1 MTSASRGALA
11 EEAGWLVVET
21 NFDPD
26 RQRAQETV
34 YSVGNGYFATRGSF
48 EESHPGDWPATLAHG
63 VFAPH
68 PLVHSELANLPDW
81 TALDVNIDGHRFR
94 MDTGTV
100 LSYRR
105 TLDLRGG
112 LLKRTVRWRSPTGKT
127 AELIFERFVSL
138 ATRHIGALRV
148 SVTAL
153 DFDGPVEIHARL
165 NARAET
171 DGLAHTSWL
180 EQKVADGNAGLGIR
194 ISGTPMRVGL
204 AMRLRGPDGAADIEI
219 WDAVE
224 QPTLVARWQAR
235 AGETATFEK
244 TVALVTSR
252 DKNDPVLAGLAELR
266 RSRKLDF
273 EGLLAQSAAAWRDE
287 WALADVV
294 IEGDPEA
301 QLAIRW
307 ALYQLLISAPR
318 NDEQVS
324 IAAKGLV
331 GFGYRGH
338 VFWDTELFMLPFFTN
353 VRPEIARS
361 LLSYRYHRLP
371 GARHK
376 ASANGVAGAQYP
388 WESAE
393 TGTEVTPTFLPDFTG
408 RELVRIWTGD
418 LAIHISADIARAIT
432 TYWRTTGD
440 DEFMLERGAEVI
452 LETARFWG
460 SRAEWKAD
468 RGRYEFHNVLGP
480 DENHEHVGNNAFTN
494 HLAAWH
500 LRAAAE
506 IGEWLALKS
515 PRQARKLLGKKADA
529 ASTIAEFRHVA
540 DRIYMGRDKPSG
552 VIQQFDGYFKLLPVD
567 MRQYAHENRSM
578 QEILGI
584 VGVQK
589 TQVIK
594 QPDVLMVAVV
604 LPETFT
610 NADLRANYD
619 YYSPRTDHAHG
630 SSLGPAMHALLAARL
645 GRLGEA
651 YEHFL
656 RAARVDLQNNRLN
669 TEWGVHAASAGALW
683 QAIVFGFGGLVVDG
697 QKVTAEPRLPA
708 HWRRLAFRVVR
719 GGKVIEF
726 DFTQPERVSARGR
739 VRALVF
745 DLDGVVTNTSDA
757 HYQAWQRLADE
768 EGLPFDRQANEAL
781 RGISRRESL
790 AKILGAR
797 SVTAAEADEL
807 MARKNRYYLE
817 LIAKLTP
824 ADILPGA
831 LELIDEARQRD
842 MKVALGSASKNAR
855 QVVDLLQIA
864 DRFDA
869 IQDGYS
875 VSAAKPAPD
884 LFLACA
890 GALAV
895 PPETCIVFED
905 ATDGIAAGQAAG
917 MMTVGIGPAE
927 RVGEADVVLVDGF
940 EGIDLDTI
948 LDLLDERAAA
958 A

>member
-1 MTSASRGALA
+1 MGAGRHRHRGRC
-11 EEAGWLVVET
+11 G
-21 NFDPD
+21 
-26 RQRAQETV
+26 
-34 YSVGNGYFATRGSF
+34 G
-48 EESHPGDWPATLAHG
+48 
-63 VFAPH
+63 
-68 PLVHSELANLPDW
+68 
-81 TALDVNIDGHRFR
+81 
-94 MDTGTV
+94 TG
-100 LSYRR
+100 
-105 TLDLRGG
+105 
-112 LLKRTVRWRSPTGKT
+112 
-127 AELIFERFVSL
+127 L
-138 ATRHIGALRV
+138 AT
-148 SVTAL
+148 
-153 DFDGPVEIHARL
+153 
-165 NARAET
+165 
-171 DGLAHTSWL
+171 
-180 EQKVADGNAGLGIR
+180 
-194 ISGTPMRVGL
+194 
-204 AMRLRGPDGAADIEI
+204 
-219 WDAVE
+219 
-224 QPTLVARWQAR
+224 
-235 AGETATFEK
+235 
-244 TVALVTSR
+244 
-252 DKNDPVLAGLAELR
+252 
-266 RSRKLDF
+266 
-273 EGLLAQSAAAWRDE
+273 
-287 WALADVV
+287 
-294 IEGDPEA
+294 
-301 QLAIRW
+301 RW

-353 VRPEIARS
+353 VHPEIARN

-376 ASANGVAGAQYP
+376 ASANGVAGAQFP

-393 TGTEVTPTFLPDFTG
+393 TGDEVTPTFLPDSTG
-408 RELVRIWTGD
+408 RELIRIWTGD
-418 LAIHISADIARAIT
+418 LAIHITADIAQAIT
-432 TYWRTTGD
+432 NYWRTTGD
-440 DEFMLERGAEVI
+440 DGFMLDRGAEVI
-452 LETARFWG
+452 LETARFWV

-480 DENHEHVGNNAFTN
+480 DENHEHVANNAFTN

-500 LRAAAE
+500 LRTAADVAE
-506 IGEWLALKS
+506 WTAQES
-515 PRQARKLLGKKADA
+515 PQRARQLLGKKTDA
-529 ASTIAEFRHVA
+529 AATVTQFRHVA

-552 VIQQFDGYFKLLPVD
+552 VIEQFDGYFKLLPVD
-567 MRQYAHENRSM
+567 MSQYASENRSM

-589 TQVIK
+589 TQIIK
-594 QPDVLMVAVV
+594 QPDVLMAAVV

-645 GRLGEA
+645 GRIGEA

-656 RAARVDLQNNRLN
+656 RAARVDLHNIRLN

-683 QAIVFGFGGLVVDG
+683 QAIVFGFGGLVADG
-697 QKVTAEPRLPA
+697 QTVAAEPRLPA

-719 GGKVIEF
+719 GGRVIEF
-726 DFTQPERVSARGR
+726 DLRQPESLSARGR
-739 VRALVF
+739 VHALVF
-745 DLDGVVTNTSDA
+745 DLDGVVTNTAES

-790 AKILGAR
+790 TKVLGAR

-831 LELIDEARQRD
+831 LELIDEARRRGL
-842 MKVALGSASKNAR
+842 KVAVGSASKNAR
-855 QVVDLLQIA
+855 QVLDRLQIA

-869 IQDGYS
+869 IQDGNS
-875 VSAAKPAPD
+875 VTVAKPAPD

-890 GALAV
+890 AALAL
-895 PPETCIVFED
+895 PPETCVVFED
-905 ATDGIAAGQAAG
+905 ATDGIPAGQAAG
-917 MMTVGIGPAE
+917 MMTVGIGPKE

-940 EGIDLDTI
+940 QGIDLDT
-948 LDLLDERAAA
+948 LLDRWTSAPPPDLHECAEGFTARNRTFPRPARNGEPGRDVVSGRVVLRHRHRGRPRKVVVEHAP
-958 A
+958 